1 MKRKLLILPL
11 LALSLMLAACGGSG
25 SGPKLDTDNANKI
38 VEYYN
43 KTLEVFRT
51 GYTVR
56 KTDEVVEYMN
66 NKGRA
71 RMAPIIV
78 LTGMYRDSAKMTAPG
93 DCFGKSAGD
102 SLTMLFREYYAASR
116 TVDENYD
123 AFKAYLKA
131 EDFKDD
137 DWAKGKQLAQETG
150 EAAERIVNAKS
161 QILNVVSG
169 PADAA
174 EMVLMENNP
183 LKDHIMLAKK
193 IFAGMEGMMEIVAEE
208 KVDEQALTAGYNA
221 LEQLVKEG
229 RELPKVKD
237 MDREMRYYGEYLDEV
252 DAFLGVVRKA
262 QRNGRYT
269 QSVLKDM
276 DSEYGDAV
284 SDYNYF
290 VD

>member
-11 LALSLMLAACGGSG
+11 LASSLMFAACGGGS

-43 KTLEVFRT
+43 KTLEVFRS
-51 GYTVR
+51 GFTVR

-66 NKGRA
+66 NKGRS
-71 RMAPIIV
+71 RIAPIIV
-78 LTGMYRDSAKMTAPG
+78 LPGMYRDSAKMTAPG

-102 SLTMLFREYYAASR
+102 SLTMLFREYYAASQMI
-116 TVDENYD
+116 DDNYD

-174 EMVLMENNP
+174 EMVLMEGNP
-183 LKDHIMLAKK
+183 LKEHIMLAKK
-193 IFAGMEGMMEIVAEE
+193 IFADMEGMMGIVVED

-262 QRNGRYT
+262 QRNGKYT

-284 SDYNYF
+284 SDYNSF
-290 VD
+290 VN